1 VTDFDELIQQIEQ
14 EAEAQGP
21 EGIAYLHELRA
32 RFQLAR
38 ELRAAREAHGLT
50 QQRLAELAMVGQAEI
65 SRIENGDANPT
76 VATLAQLADPL
87 ELDLHL
93 VSRGEHSPVFA

>member
-1 VTDFDELIQQIEQ
+1 MTDFDALIQQIEQ

-21 EGIAYLHELRA
+21 DGVAHLHDLRA

-38 ELRAAREAHGLT
+38 ELRAAREAHGFT

-65 SRIENGDANPT
+65 SKIENGDANPT
-76 VATLAQLADPL
+76 VATLTQLADPL

-93 VSRGEHSPVFA
+93 VSRDEHPPAFA